1 MAESRAFPLS
11 PVSTRRGGLD
21 IGVEAAEEALSERYH
36 KWRTKNDYR
45 PFRIYHLKLI
55 IFLGVQ
61 VFEWLSQAA
70 VAYEFWRD
78 PDEDEDEERHRNTAG
93 TFLAFIFLPWIVV
106 ALILTFYGREPPMLP
121 APEKQC
127 LRVVLFPF
135 VFAYNFVW
143 YMVTDIYLT
152 FSRFGYETVRY
163 LYNLFVDHCWRP
175 ADAERL
181 ERESSIPPYRMRS
194 YIFFRGVY
202 QFLFESVPNFL
213 ILIFVLFNNFHEYR
227 QGLVATCIVITAIS
241 IIMNLLKII
250 RFRKET
256 KLPIW
261 VPAGYSMITFRKT
274 GASEKQILSSKVTVS
289 CGIDEFPWVDFYNDV
304 YQSMTLKP
312 VPNDSLHYFKNVCR
326 LASRT
331 WQLQHFIA
339 ARCHIADDGPLN
351 VQHITEAMRRNHGL
365 KLLDLSHN
373 IISNKGCV
381 PLSELIG
388 HTTTLTALDISF
400 NRIGEE
406 GFSFLSNALKVNVTL
421 KMLDVSNNRL
431 APGSAVDVGNFLRL
445 NFNLV
450 DLRLNNC
457 RFDDDSMKGIA
468 KGLRANRILK
478 KLWMRYND
486 IGPEGMEYLSQAL
499 AENNKLNQLALE
511 GNHVGDDGVKS
522 LCEII
527 PHNESLSTIELVSN
541 QIGDA
546 GALHL
551 GDAIWRST
559 MLQHIY
565 LSNNAIGDAG
575 MKGLA
580 EGLAQ
585 AKELRHL
592 SLVKNKIG
600 NNGAVLLANALKRNT
615 KLAELHL
622 GGNFIGDEGVTAI
635 ANALCE
641 NKTLE
646 VLTLEDNPFGEE
658 GAGHLCDALRS
669 HDNLKTLLL
678 DGQSL
683 SHSMVHNLRNLN
695 SINNEYRVSIR
706 LGSMN
711 RREPEAEP
719 VAGDTGFSQTRLTV
733 NVEAPQPTP
742 EQETID
748 IPVIPSQFQNELR
761 TTILA
766 MENITLGMEDMSTLN
781 IMGTNSGRG
790 PNA

>member
-1 MAESRAFPLS
+1 MTESRAFPLS

-36 KWRTKNDYR
+36 QWRTKNDYR

-61 VFEWLSQAA
+61 VFEWLLQGF

-78 PDEDEDEERHRNTAG
+78 PDEGEERHRNTAG
-93 TFLAFIFLPWIVV
+93 FFLAFIFLPWGIV
-106 ALILTFYGREPPMLP
+106 ALILTVYGRQPPMLP
-121 APEKQC
+121 TAEKQC
-127 LRVVLFPF
+127 LRIMAFPF
-135 VFAYNFVW
+135 VYAYNFAW

-152 FSRFGYETVRY
+152 FSRFAYETIRY
-163 LYNLFVDHCWRP
+163 LYYLFMDHCCLP
-175 ADAERL
+175 PDAERL
-181 ERESSIPPYRMRS
+181 ERDSSIPPYRMRS

-213 ILIFVLFNNFHEYR
+213 ILIFVLFNNFHEYHE
-227 QGLVATCIVITAIS
+227 GLVATCLAVTAMS
-241 IIMNLLKII
+241 LIMNLLKII

-256 KLPIW
+256 KMPIW
-261 VPAGYSMITFRKT
+261 VPAGYSMITFRRT
-274 GASEKQILSSKVTVS
+274 GAMEKQSLSSKVTVS

-339 ARCHIADDGPLN
+339 ARCNIADDGPLN

-373 IISNKGCV
+373 IISNRGCV

-388 HTTTLTALDISF
+388 HTTTLTALDISY

-468 KGLRANRILK
+468 KGLRANRVVK
-478 KLWMRYND
+478 KLWLRYND
-486 IGPEGMEYLSQAL
+486 VGPKGMEFLSQAL

-511 GNHVGDDGVKS
+511 GNHVGDEGVKS

-527 PHNESLSTIELVSN
+527 PHNESLSTIELVAN

-546 GALHL
+546 GAMSL
-551 GDAIWRST
+551 GDAMWRST

-565 LSNNAIGDAG
+565 LSSNQIGDAG

-600 NNGAVLLANALKRNT
+600 DAGAALLANALKRNF
-615 KLAELHL
+615 KLTELHL
-622 GGNFIGDEGVTAI
+622 GGNLIADEGVTAI

-646 VLTLEDNPFGEE
+646 VLTLEDNPFGED
-658 GAGHLCDALRS
+658 GAGHLCDALRN

-678 DGQSL
+678 DGGSL
-683 SHSMVHNLRNLN
+683 SDSMVHNLRNLN

-711 RREPEAEP
+711 RREPEPEP
-719 VAGDTGFSQTRLTV
+719 ESGGPGFSQTHLTV
-733 NVEAPQPTP
+733 KVEDPRPPA
-742 EQETID
+742 EDERID

-766 MENITLGMEDMSTLN
+766 MENITLGMEDMSALN
-781 IMGTNSGRG
+781 IVGTNSGRG
-790 PNA
+790 PNT